1 MLLSTPWGGFLLFV
15 PTYLFFGTYL
25 PLAFEACFF
34 FLNLKLLA
42 FLGYLILNG
51 INGIIYLALF
61 ISMVFLAIVKYLT
74 ILI

>member
-1 MLLSTPWGGFLLFV
+1 MYYY
-15 PTYLFFGTYL
+15 YLFNK
-25 PLAFEACFF
+25 
-34 FLNLKLLA
+34 LNLFNKILLV

-51 INGIIYLALF
+51 TNVIIYLALF